1 MQNGR
6 QYQALKQYIAKCP
19 DKVMNDLPK
28 YNFSCHLNPR
38 LAHETNAEVVY
49 QCHNTISSQ
58 V

>member
-28 YNFSCHLNPR
+28 YDFFLSPQS
-38 LAHETNAEVVY
+38 HEANAKVVY